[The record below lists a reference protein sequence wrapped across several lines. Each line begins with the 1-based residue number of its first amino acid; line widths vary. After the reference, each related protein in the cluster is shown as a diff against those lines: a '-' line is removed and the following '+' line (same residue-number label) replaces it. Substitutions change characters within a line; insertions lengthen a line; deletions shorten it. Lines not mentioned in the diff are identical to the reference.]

1 MELVKVVDNL
11 GVRETIKS
19 VRFFDTKAVRLHVVC
34 YTLRLNSRLRLILS
48 RCMLLYRL
56 FPLYQFLVTFRTTDP
71 LYSIDF
77 SKPEEPTIAH
87 ELKNISGYSSYL
99 HPVPDDKLL
108 AIGKEANETTGEV
121 SGFQITLFN
130 ISNLQD
136 VQLLQRHTVKEK
148 WAWSSAESD
157 HLAFRYLPKSQLL
170 ILPISIHYDYWR
182 AKEEKIQPFDGFQVF
197 SVTDDSIEPRFNIS
211 MATPSSMESG
221 CWYGAYLPARSM
233 VFEGNLTVAKGHV
246 YTSYDLNTETFR
258 WRHNLDSN
266 LRGEQCSN
274 YW

>member
-1 MELVKVVDNL
+1 M
-11 GVRETIKS
+11 
-19 VRFFDTKAVRLHVVC
+19 H
-34 YTLRLNSRLRLILS
+34 
-48 RCMLLYRL
+48 RL
-56 FPLYQFLVTFRTTDP
+56 FLYQFIVTFQRTDP

-77 SKPEEPTIAH
+77 TNPENPTIAG

-99 HPVPDDKLL
+99 HPVPNDKLL
-108 AIGKEANETTGEV
+108 AIGKEANETTGLV
-121 SGFQITLFN
+121 TGFQITLFN
-130 ISNLQD
+130 TSNLTD
-136 VQLLQRHTVKEK
+136 VQLLQRHTVNEK
-148 WAWSSAESD
+148 WASSSAERD

-170 ILPISIHYDYWR
+170 ILPISIHYSYWWV
-182 AKEEKIQPFDGFQVF
+182 KEEDKIEPFDGFQVF

-211 MATPSSMESG
+211 MATPSAMKSG

-246 YTSYDLNTETFR
+246 YTSYDLNTETLR

-266 LRGEQCSN
+266 LRGEPCSS